1 MKAVRWGAALA
12 FLALSATA
20 AAAQDLPT
28 KAIEVPQSR
37 HWIDYPPN
45 WGYDPLA
52 KQLLSGLRSRA
63 CSRRRMAA
71 KAGRAST
78 TVPITQQRRCIPRA
92 TGWSST
98 RPPAICFRCR
108 AAKASRRSSIAA
120 VTAAEA
126 GKDF

>member
-12 FLALSATA
+12 FLALSATV

-52 KQLLSGLRSRA
+52 KQVLLGIEEQGLFASQDGGGKLDA
-63 CSRRRMAA
+63 HRRR
-71 KAGRAST
+71 
-78 TVPITQQRRCIPRA
+78 
-92 TGWSST
+92 
-98 RPPAICFRCR
+98 FL
-108 AAKASRRSSIAA
+108 SRSNVDVSR
-120 VTAAEA
+120 E
-126 GKDF
+126 